1 MAEPADPARGPS
13 QVVYNPANGGG
24 MKVGE
29 AIAYILGCEG
39 VDTLIGYP
47 VSPLIEPAAAAGIRP
62 IIVRQ
67 ERSGLHMAD
76 SMSRMTSGKRIG
88 VFTMQS
94 GPGTENAFGGVAQA

>member
-1 MAEPADPARGPS
+1 
-13 QVVYNPANGGG
+13 

-67 ERSGLHMAD
+67 ERTGLHMAD
-76 SMSRMTSGKRIG
+76 SMSRMTSGQADRRVHDADG
-88 VFTMQS
+88 AGLRERVRWR
-94 GPGTENAFGGVAQA
+94 GPGVRRFRADPRPRRPATTAAR